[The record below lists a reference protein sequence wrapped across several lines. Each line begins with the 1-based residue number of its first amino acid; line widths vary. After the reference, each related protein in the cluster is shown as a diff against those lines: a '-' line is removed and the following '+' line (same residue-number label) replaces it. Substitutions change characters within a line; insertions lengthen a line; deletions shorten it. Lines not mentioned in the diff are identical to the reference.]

1 MNASARVVVSFGDS
15 ITDGLQV
22 NPTVENT
29 FVENI
34 TNLGL
39 EQRYEDYI
47 QKKVVATT
55 GYSQFSFVDAGI
67 AGNRLTAGPFLPFF
81 GPSGLS
87 RLNADALS
95 VFGATDA
102 IIGLGINDIAFDI
115 PAQTT
120 GSTAIVQTIEADM
133 TTLITQLHSH
143 RIRAVLTTILP
154 ALGAEASQF
163 APATIALQGVLPAPV
178 SGGALHG
185 TAISDALRRQVN
197 TWILTGPGSK
207 LADAVVDLST
217 CMENPANTSQLNFI

>member
-1 MNASARVVVSFGDS
+1 
-15 ITDGLQV
+15 
-22 NPTVENT
+22 
-29 FVENI
+29 
-34 TNLGL
+34 
-39 EQRYEDYI
+39 
-47 QKKVVATT
+47 
-55 GYSQFSFVDAGI
+55 
-67 AGNRLTAGPFLPFF
+67 
-81 GPSGLS
+81 
-87 RLNADALS
+87 
-95 VFGATDA
+95 
-102 IIGLGINDIAFDI
+102 
-115 PAQTT
+115 
-120 GSTAIVQTIEADM
+120 M

-217 CMENPANTSQLNFI
+217 CMENPANTSQLNPKYDSGDHLHPNAAGYSHMADCTPIAKTFGAAK

>member
-1 MNASARVVVSFGDS
+1 MACKSTRPWKTRSS
-15 ITDGLQV
+15 KTL
-22 NPTVENT
+22 PTLV
-29 FVENI
+29 
-34 TNLGL
+34 L

-47 QKKVVATT
+47 QKKVVASQ
-55 GYSQFSFVDAGI
+55 GYSQFSFVNAGI

-81 GPSGLS
+81 GPSGLA
-87 RLNADALS
+87 RLQTDALN

-102 IIGLGINDIAFDI
+102 IIGLGINDIAFDV
-115 PAQTT
+115 PAQAL
-120 GSTAIVQTIEADM
+120 GSTAIVQTIESDL
-133 TTLITQLHSH
+133 TTLITQLHAH

-163 APATIALQGVLPAPV
+163 APALIALQGVLPAPV

-217 CMENPANTSQLNFI
+217 CMQNPRQHEPAQPDL